1 VNPEQTSPQNSLSR
15 SEQVVDDLITGKK
28 PCDDCPDLKRMVEQA
43 RESDVGKERLEQI
56 IDYHLQINN
65 EKERLNQ
72 LI

>member
-1 VNPEQTSPQNSLSR
+1 VDLTEKTPQTNLSR
-15 SEQVVDDLITGKK
+15 IEQVSEDLISGKI

-43 RESDVGKERLEQI
+43 RQTDLGKERLEQI

-72 LI
+72 IV